1 MTLTHPESPIL
12 SVVVPSWNSAE
23 YLPRCLASLGDA
35 KAHGVEVIIV
45 DNASTDRTST
55 IVKDYEYVVSRFI
68 SERDRGQS
76 DALNKGLAQ
85 ATGTFFCW
93 LNSDDEFVPGAVAAV
108 TKVLKRAAGD
118 WYTAGM
124 VWIDP
129 DSRVIR
135 CSPHLPVWAPL
146 GKIGISSVGGP
157 SSFIRRSIAARAG
170 PYNEKLHFCMDADM
184 WYRLHR
190 MGVRLRRLPGYVWA
204 FRVHHGSKTSHV
216 HITGQLSEP
225 MAAEIRGI
233 YAQHGVLHGR
243 CWDCARLAVTR
254 IMGAVSLRDARAA
267 LDTGRFRGR
276 PVSVLPRND

>member
-1 MTLTHPESPIL
+1 MTRTNPQPPIL

-35 KAHGVEVIIV
+35 KTHGVEVIIV
-45 DNASTDRTST
+45 DNASTDQTPS
-55 IVKDYEYVVSRFI
+55 IVNDYEHVVSRFI

-108 TKVLKRAAGD
+108 AKMLEQAAGD

-129 DSRVIR
+129 GSRVIR

-146 GKIGISSVGGP
+146 SKIGISSVGGP
-157 SSFIRRSIAARAG
+157 SSFIRRTIAAGAG
-170 PYNEKLHFCMDADM
+170 PYDEKLHFCMDADM
-184 WYRLHR
+184 WYRLHG
-190 MGVRLRRLPGYVWA
+190 MGVRLQRLPGYVWA
-204 FRVHHGSKTSHV
+204 FRVHHASKTSHV
-216 HITGQLSEP
+216 HLTGQVSEA
-225 MAAEIRGI
+225 MAAEMRGI
-233 YAQHGVLHGR
+233 YTHHGIRHGR
-243 CWDCARLAVTR
+243 CWDYVRLAATR
-254 IMGAVSLRDARAA
+254 MMGAISLRDARAA
-267 LDTGRFRGR
+267 VDTGRFRGG
-276 PVSVLPRND
+276 PVSALVRND

>member
-1 MTLTHPESPIL
+1 MTSTYPQTPIL

-23 YLPRCLASLGDA
+23 YLPRCLASFGDA
-35 KAHGVEVIIV
+35 KSHGVEVIVV
-45 DNASTDRTST
+45 DNASTDQTPS
-55 IVKDYEYVVSRFI
+55 IVKDNEHVVSRFI

-93 LNSDDEFVPGAVAAV
+93 LNSDDEFVPGAVAALA
-108 TKVLKRAAGD
+108 KMLERAAGD

-146 GKIGISSVGGP
+146 SKIGISSVGGP

-216 HITGQLSEP
+216 HLTGNMSEP
-225 MAAEIRGI
+225 MAEEIRGI
-233 YAQHGVLHGR
+233 YTQHGVFHGR
-243 CWDCARLAVTR
+243 GWDYARLAATR
-254 IMGAVSLRDARAA
+254 MIGAASLRDARAA
-267 LDTGRFRGR
+267 VDTGRFRGR
-276 PVSVLPRND
+276 PVSTLPRVE